1 MATLAAVTFG
11 RWTSYRMLAGAW
23 ETVRA
28 ADVAPGVDGQRVQA
42 FGRASAVE
50 VTILCDE
57 LRSGRFQ
64 VQPLRGIRIPD
75 SKKGERLVGIPALRD
90 RIVQRALLAACE
102 PHFAKWLHPDVH
114 GYVRGRSTLTAQ
126 HRAAGFA
133 AAGLRWCLHV
143 DVADAFGTVPRDR
156 LQALWADLADRQTA
170 SLVALFV
177 GAAIVEDHVPL
188 PIAAVG
194 IPLGQPI
201 SPLCLNVW
209 LGPVD
214 RALAAA
220 GFSFVRYGDDLL
232 VLAAAEAGL
241 RPALDLVRSE
251 LDRLGMALRDDKTRI
266 AEIPGDPVPFLGRA
280 LCGAAVLEP
289 VADKAPRPHDD
300 DCEPTLEAARTRT
313 LYVQTPGATVRVAN
327 GRARVTIKK
336 EEVASVRLAEIDRV
350 VLLAPATLT
359 SPFLGACLSREIPL
373 FIAAWPHGA
382 FGTLTRNDAQDPL
395 MLRAQVESASDL
407 EFRLATAKAIVRSK
421 IASVRWL
428 MRVKRGIMA
437 QRYQLAEDARGVP
450 LATTIDQLLGIEGA
464 AARTWWTSF
473 RCMFAKDVMRPDH
486 RTRRPPRDP
495 VNSML
500 SFGYTLLMDE
510 VQTRLLEVGLSPYFA
525 YLHALRQNHPALAS
539 DLMEEFRAP
548 VVDRLVLQAC
558 NLRQFT
564 AKDFRKDDVGGVF
577 LHDDARRRYLQM
589 WEAWMSE
596 PCWPSTGGRQLS
608 PRDGLYLQVRRFRDY
623 LIGKRPDY
631 VGLFDPKGGPCA
643 V

>member
-1 MATLAAVTFG
+1 MATPAAVTFD

-42 FGRASAVE
+42 FARASAVE

-57 LRSGRFQ
+57 LRSGRYQ
-64 VQPLRGIRIPD
+64 AQPLRGFRIAD
-75 SKKGERLVGIPALRD
+75 AKKRERLVGAPALRD

-102 PHFAKWLHPDVH
+102 PHFAQWLHRDVH

-156 LQALWADLADRQTA
+156 LQALWAEVADAET
-170 SLVALFV
+170 
-177 GAAIVEDHVPL
+177 
-188 PIAAVG
+188 AAVVAQFAGATIVDDGVAVAVAPTG

-201 SPLCLNVW
+201 SPLCLNLW
-209 LGPVD
+209 LGPLD
-214 RALAAA
+214 RALDAA
-220 GFSFVRYGDDLL
+220 GWSFVRYGDDLL
-232 VLAAAEAGL
+232 VLAATEAAL
-241 RPALDLVRSE
+241 QPALDLVRAK
-251 LDRLGMALRDDKTRI
+251 LGHLGMALRDDKTRI
-266 AEIPGDPVPFLGRA
+266 VEIPGDPVPFLGRA
-280 LCGAAVLEP
+280 LCGNAVLEP
-289 VADKAPRPHDD
+289 VADKAPKPRDD
-300 DCEPTLEAARTRT
+300 DSEPTLEAARTRT
-313 LYVQTPGATVRVAN
+313 LYVQTPGAMVRAAN
-327 GRARVTIKK
+327 GRAVVTVKK
-336 EEVASVRLAEIDRV
+336 EEVANVRLADVDRV

-359 SPFLGACLSREIPL
+359 SPLLAACLSREIPL

-395 MLRAQVESASDL
+395 MLRAQVESVSDPA
-407 EFRLATAKAIVRSK
+407 FRLATAKAIVCAK

-437 QRYQLAEDARGVP
+437 QRYQLTEDARGV
-450 LATTIDQLLGIEGA
+450 AHANSVEQLLGIEGA

-473 RCMFAKDVMRPDH
+473 SCMFAVDAMRPNH

-510 VQTRLLEVGLSPYFA
+510 MQTRLLEAGLSPYFA

-548 VVDRLVLQAC
+548 VVDRFVLQAC
-558 NLRQFT
+558 NLQQFT
-564 AKDFRKDDVGGVF
+564 GKDFRTDDVGGVF
-577 LHDDARRRYLQM
+577 LQDTARRRYLEM
-589 WEAWMSE
+589 WEAWMRE
-596 PCWPSTGGRQLS
+596 PCWPSTSGRQLS
-608 PRDGLYLQVRRFRDY
+608 PRDGLYLQTRRFRDY
-623 LIGKRPDY
+623 VFGRRPEY